1 MPCLLTTGFQ
11 LDCKTASAGIKTI
24 WLVEFDAKSTLTKSS
39 GEISALTLSG
49 GKAFFKYELEKE
61 TASMTWRT
69 IPSTENGTVYYEA
82 DLVARLHKVTT
93 AQRNEIKLLAQ
104 NRMLAIALDASGD
117 YWLLGA
123 DYGAQ
128 LQQSESNFGQA
139 FGDFKGH
146 VLNFLHKETDLPCKV
161 QSGVVTSLALG
172 S

>member
-1 MPCLLTTGFQ
+1 MCQLTTGFV

-24 WLVEFDAKSTLTKSS
+24 WLVEFSAKSTLTKSS
-39 GEISALTLSG
+39 GEVSAHTLSG
-49 GKAFFKYELEKE
+49 GKSYFKYELEKE

-69 IPSTENGTVYYEA
+69 IPSTENGTVFYEA

-104 NRMLAIALDASGD
+104 NRMLAI
-117 YWLLGA
+117 
-123 DYGAQ
+123 
-128 LQQSESNFGQA
+128 QQSESNFGQA

-146 VLNFLHKETDLPCKV
+146 VLNFLHKETDLPLKV
-161 QSGVVTSLALG
+161 QSSVVTSLALG